1 MVCFLSHTFIKS
13 FKYHTFFSSFFKE
26 GNIKIMCMSKFSTI
40 NAFSRNEQ
48 LLYTEIEEM
57 TYLYIAS
64 ASCKDSK
71 Q

>member
-1 MVCFLSHTFIKS
+1 
-13 FKYHTFFSSFFKE
+13 
-26 GNIKIMCMSKFSTI
+26 MSTFSTI

-48 LLYTEIEEM
+48 LLYMEIEEM
-57 TYLYIAS
+57 TYLYIDS